1 MSFDLTVTPTQRV
14 VVKVCVA
21 DKKFG
26 NVLRHITIV
35 SPFEGEIKRQ
45 YAVQYGHGIY
55 PCSTDET
62 ARSLLIEF
70 MLKEWK
76 NGNILSH
83 ECGCH
88 G

>member
-1 MSFDLTVTPTQRV
+1 MSFDLAVSPTQSV

-21 DKKFG
+21 DKKYG

-35 SPFEGEIKRQ
+35 STFEGEIKRQ

-55 PCSTDET
+55 PCSTEET
-62 ARSLLIEF
+62 ARSLLTEF
-70 MLKEWK
+70 MLKEQK
-76 NGNILSH
+76 KGNILLQ
-83 ECGCH
+83 ECGFH